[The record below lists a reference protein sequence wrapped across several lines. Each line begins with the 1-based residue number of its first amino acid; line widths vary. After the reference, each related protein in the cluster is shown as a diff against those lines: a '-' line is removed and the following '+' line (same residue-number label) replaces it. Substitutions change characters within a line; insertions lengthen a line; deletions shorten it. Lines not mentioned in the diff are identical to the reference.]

1 MKKRSKILFV
11 CTHNR
16 CRSVLGEVIANARH
30 GDAFE
35 AFSAGSAP
43 AGEVH
48 QLTLQYLQA
57 RGLPTEGLVS
67 QSWQDFS
74 DQQLDLVITVCDSA
88 AKEACPLWMGE
99 TPRLH
104 WGMPDPSRVEGPEHR
119 VQQAFFDVM
128 DALNETSSVLGFT
141 GGSYL
146 KTSGFET
153 LAVTAPTMG
162 LFSALSKHRSIIA

>member
-48 QLTLQYLQA
+48 PLTLQYLQA

-74 DQQLDLVITVCDSA
+74 DQHLDLVITVCDSA

-128 DALNETSSVLGFT
+128 DALNEKL
-141 GGSYL
+141 
-146 KTSGFET
+146 FE
-153 LAVTAPTMG
+153 LR
-162 LFSALSKHRSIIA
+162 LSQV